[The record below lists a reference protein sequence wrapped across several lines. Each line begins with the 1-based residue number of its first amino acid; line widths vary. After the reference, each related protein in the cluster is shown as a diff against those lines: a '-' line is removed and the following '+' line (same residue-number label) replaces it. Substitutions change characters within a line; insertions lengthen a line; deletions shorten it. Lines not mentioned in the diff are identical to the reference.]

1 MYPMKRIH
9 SGAAV
14 LAIVVLACGPREPAQ
29 RAARADFSAAP
40 GYQLS
45 GKASLRE
52 VAGGVVV
59 SVQVEHAP
67 PGKKGI
73 HVHQKS
79 DCSDIPGRSMGEHF
93 SPEVHQHGLPSSVEH
108 HLGDLGNIE
117 IAAGGTGEL
126 EVTIPGAN
134 LKPGDS
140 SSFLGRAIVIHA
152 QEDVGTPP
160 SGNSGS
166 PIACAAIGPD

>member
-1 MYPMKRIH
+1 MKRIR
-9 SGAAV
+9 GRAAL
-14 LAIVVLACGPREPAQ
+14 LAITVVACGPREPAQ

-52 VAGGVVV
+52 VAGGVAV

-73 HVHQKS
+73 HVHQKP
-79 DCSDIPGRSMGEHF
+79 DCSDIPGRSMGDHF
-93 SPEVHQHGLPSSVEH
+93 SPEAHQHGLPSSVEH

-117 IAAGGTGEL
+117 IEADGTGKL

-134 LKPGDS
+134 LKPGDR
-140 SSFLGRAIVIHA
+140 SSFLEKAIVVHA

-160 SGNSGS
+160 TGNSGS